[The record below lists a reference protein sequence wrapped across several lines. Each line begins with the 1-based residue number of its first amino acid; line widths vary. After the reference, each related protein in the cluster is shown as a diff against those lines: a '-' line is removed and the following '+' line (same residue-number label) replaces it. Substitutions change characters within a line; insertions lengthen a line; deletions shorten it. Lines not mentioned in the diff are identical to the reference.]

1 MSTPTITPVVTQL
14 HPISTYLKAHE
25 RLVIVSLLLLA
36 SWFVLGKVQSVIAAH
51 DNANLQQAKV
61 VAVAQAENTQALA
74 AQANAQAAQFKALA
88 EKVQEQNSAL
98 VTANTELATALAK
111 QQKVDASLPPTELAN
126 RWAALVPVA
135 KPVVTATGLAVD
147 TPGAIATVQQLEIIP
162 VQQETIKNTQQELSN
177 AQSLVTAEGQQV
189 VTLNAEVGSLGT
201 QLGDNAKVCTAQ
213 IATVKAQAAK
223 SKRRWF
229 YAGVV
234 VGFVGRQLIKA
245 EMGW

>member
-25 RLVIVSLLLLA
+25 RLVIVALLLLA

-51 DNANLQQAKV
+51 DDANLQQAKV
-61 VAVAQAENTQALA
+61 VAVAQAEKTQALA

-189 VTLNAEVGSLGT
+189 ATLNAEVGSLGT
-201 QLGDNAKVCTAQ
+201 QLGDNEKVCTAR
-213 IATVKAQAAK
+213 VKVETDKIHKAR
-223 SKRRWF
+223 RRWF
-229 YAGVV
+229 IVGYIAGFLSRQYLKTAT
-234 VGFVGRQLIKA
+234 GF
-245 EMGW
+245 